1 MRAGIAQ
8 SRWAPLARC
17 DHSANEVLLWNH
29 YRNKAFSHHGRAVTI
44 KERDL
49 VREIKGEGT

>member
-17 DHSANEVLLWNH
+17 DHSAKEVLLRNRH
-29 YRNKAFSHHGRAVTI
+29 SNKAFSHHGRAVTI
-44 KERDL
+44 KERDA
-49 VREIKGEGT
+49 VREIKGEGR